1 MVGLK
6 RHLVQGLF
14 NSVKILIIN
23 SSTTNEKDNLVP
35 SVVDHSEKFYRN
47 LYGIELEKH
56 ILPYCSARFSWK
68 A

>member
-1 MVGLK
+1 MIRGLS
-6 RHLVQGLF
+6 RF
-14 NSVKILIIN
+14 YNSCLQKSYIGYY
-23 SSTTNEKDNLVP
+23 STTNEKDNLVP
-35 SVVDHSEKFYRN
+35 SVVDHSEKFYGN